1 MPCIELRDYIFL
13 YLLRFSARIQGSRF
27 DAKPRR
33 SLLLRM
39 LRISRDE
46 NYFVLSAVEMVTDDD
61 LVAVAIESTLRLR
74 NKQLIIGFQ
83 LYADQPM
90 Y

>member
-1 MPCIELRDYIFL
+1 MPRIELRDYILF
-13 YLLRFSARIQGSRF
+13 YLLRLSARTQGSGF

-46 NYFVLSAVEMVTDDD
+46 NYFVLSAVEMVTNDD
-61 LVAVAIESTLRLR
+61 LVAVAIECTLRFR

-83 LYADQPM
+83 LYADQPT